1 MSKKSKLSNADI
13 KEMLDKVSLP
23 CTHAVIN
30 SIQHGLQ
37 EMEVLQAKL
46 DEVNK
51 ERHYQMKVSQD
62 KIDDLYKQMR
72 VIRKANALRGYSGD

>member
-1 MSKKSKLSNADI
+1 
-13 KEMLDKVSLP
+13 
-23 CTHAVIN
+23 
-30 SIQHGLQ
+30 
-37 EMEVLQAKL
+37 MEVLQAKL